1 MSALLV
7 WPIIVPLAGA
17 AACELA
23 PSRVSRLVAPLT
35 TAVTLVAAAA
45 LAWAVHDRGVLRH
58 AVGGWAVPLGIQLR
72 ADGLAAMLLLISA
85 VVGTLLV
92 APVRAASVDRSAGL
106 LPTRGGRASWL
117 FAWAAFH
124 ALLLSADVFNLYVT
138 LELATLATVA
148 LIATRGDEGASLAA
162 LRYLLV
168 ALPGSLVYLLGVAIL
183 YAETSTLDLETLGAR
198 LTAVNAGPETA
209 VALALMMSGLS
220 LKAALFPLHGW
231 LPPAYVGA
239 SSPVAGFLSALVG
252 KGAFYV
258 LLRIF
263 WHAAPARYALVAGDL
278 LGVLGAAAVL
288 WGSLLALQQRRLVT
302 IAAYSSIAQVG
313 YLFLLFSIDTSNGW
327 RAGAYLFIT
336 HAAASASMFLAA
348 GTIERALGH
357 DRAGEMSGVGH
368 HLPVTFFALALAGIS
383 LMGMPPSGGFI
394 AKWLLVRAS
403 IERGQWWWTAVVL
416 VGGLLAAGYVF
427 RVLRSAFLPARL
439 DAPLPR
445 APRAAEIVALLLAFV
460 AFVLGFVPAP
470 VLALLTVGV
479 RG

>member
-1 MSALLV
+1 MSALLA
-7 WPIIVPLAGA
+7 WPIVVPLAGA
-17 AACELA
+17 AVCELA
-23 PSRVSRLVAPLT
+23 PARVGRLVAPLT
-35 TAVTLVAAAA
+35 TAVNLVAAAA

-58 AVGGWAVPLGIQLR
+58 AVGGWGVPLGIQLR
-72 ADGLAAMLLLISA
+72 ADGLAALLLLVSA
-85 VVGTLLV
+85 VVGTLLI
-92 APVRAASVDRSAGL
+92 APARAAPVDRSAGL
-106 LPTRGGRASWL
+106 LPTRGGRASWF

-124 ALLLSADVFNLYVT
+124 ALLLSADVFNLYVA
-138 LELATLATVA
+138 LELTTLATVA
-148 LIATRGDEGASLAA
+148 LIATRGDPDAYRAA

-168 ALPGSLVYLLGVAIL
+168 ALPGSLVYLLGIAFL

-198 LTAVNAGPETA
+198 LTAGPQTA
-209 VALALMMSGLS
+209 VAFALMMSGLS

-231 LPPAYVGA
+231 LPPAYVSA
-239 SSPVAGFLSALVG
+239 SSSVAAFLSALVG

-263 WHAAPARYALVAGDL
+263 WHAAPSQHALVAGDL

-288 WGSLLALQQRRLVT
+288 WGSLLALQQRRLVA

-313 YLFLLFSIDTSNGW
+313 YLFLLFSIDTTNGW
-327 RAGAYLFIT
+327 LGGAYLFIT

-394 AKWLLVRAS
+394 AKWLLVLAS

-416 VGGLLAAGYVF
+416 AGGLLAAGYVF

-439 DAPLPR
+439 DAPPPR
-445 APRAAEIVALLLAFV
+445 APRAAEIVALLLALV
-460 AFVLGFVPAP
+460 AFALGFVPAP
-470 VLALLTVGV
+470 ALSLLRVGV